1 MTSSHCCCCCRA
13 LTRPASLVGA
23 PLQRPHTPALAA
35 LSPHPAAR
43 HKQHAGITILDGDC
57 YADVAANTTL
67 KLLHLLQQPDIPVAV
82 STLPAVSPFPAAYR
96 SQGLILDV
104 LPILNRHSPADLAAL
119 HNRHLQQVPG
129 QEVFAQLLLQQT
141 DKVTI
146 VATGE
151 FTTRPGAAI
160 KPCTAGRLQACF
172 TFDCQN
178 NTRRVS
184 THPAGH
190 AHAGP
195 LSNLAY
201 ALDTYPQLAGR
212 IQQVW
217 WMGGA
222 LRVRG
227 NVYEPGSDGSAE
239 WNAYWDPAALAS
251 VWRSSVPLTLVPLD
265 GTNKVRRCSRAA
277 RHVELHHSMC
287 RHRPCD
293 CAIAVD
299 SGCPC
304 NPFSRLIGCH
314 AYACT
319 HLQVPITPDLVYSF
333 GPQADYLF
341 SALAGTFYAPVV
353 NWVYSTPGD
362 PYYACEFR
370 TVLAGCT
377 QEGRPCCG
385 DAVCRLVGW
394 WWEAKAPYIN
404 ADAASLCGDCRGCPH
419 SRMHDGPAALQ
430 GEACVD
436 AAGKCLA
443 CVSLACT
450 TEPIHLLVDVLDER
464 LQ

>member
-1 MTSSHCCCCCRA
+1 MTSSHCCCCWRA
-13 LTRPASLVGA
+13 LTRHASLVRTLPTPA
-23 PLQRPHTPALAA
+23 HTQSLPAHSSSPHTAHTRLGLPPGLK
-35 LSPHPAAR
+35 SPHTHSLPPTHTAHTRPRSPLTSQPAVR

-57 YADVAANTTL
+57 YADVAANTTI
-67 KLLHLLQQPDIPVAV
+67 KLLHLLKQPDIPVAV
-82 STLPAVSPFPAAYR
+82 STLPAVSPFPPAYR

-151 FTTRPGAAI
+151 CTTRPGAAI
-160 KPCTAGRLQACF
+160 KPCTAGRLQASF

-178 NTRRVS
+178 DTRPVS

-201 ALDTYPQLAGR
+201 ALDTYPQLADR

-277 RHVELHHSMC
+277 RHVEPHHNTC
-287 RHRPCD
+287 RHRSAWH

-299 SGCPC
+299 SGSPCTPCP
-304 NPFSRLIGCH
+304 
-314 AYACT
+314 
-319 HLQVPITPDLVYSF
+319 
-333 GPQADYLF
+333 
-341 SALAGTFYAPVV
+341 
-353 NWVYSTPGD
+353 
-362 PYYACEFR
+362 
-370 TVLAGCT
+370 
-377 QEGRPCCG
+377 
-385 DAVCRLVGW
+385 
-394 WWEAKAPYIN
+394 
-404 ADAASLCGDCRGCPH
+404 
-419 SRMHDGPAALQ
+419 
-430 GEACVD
+430 
-436 AAGKCLA
+436 
-443 CVSLACT
+443 
-450 TEPIHLLVDVLDER
+450 
-464 LQ
+464 